1 MVAMQLKYI
10 IALFYNKSQTQQILI
25 NMLDI
30 LLFKRYFG
38 VLVVKTP
45 AYYNDPKDHR
55 YRYILYNQ
63 RRASQKKRDPKS
75 DIYITSKQT
84 LQYISSF
91 QAQKH
96 KKIVFL
102 SLMVHCSGF
111 SKQKKKTQ
119 PRVVRYTYVRHP
131 PGY

>member
-63 RRASQKKRDPKS
+63 RRASQKNG
-75 DIYITSKQT
+75 IQNQT
-84 LQYISSF
+84 F
-91 QAQKH
+91 
-96 KKIVFL
+96 
-102 SLMVHCSGF
+102 
-111 SKQKKKTQ
+111 T
-119 PRVVRYTYVRHP
+119 
-131 PGY
+131 

>member
-55 YRYILYNQ
+55 
-63 RRASQKKRDPKS
+63 
-75 DIYITSKQT
+75 
-84 LQYISSF
+84 
-91 QAQKH
+91 
-96 KKIVFL
+96 
-102 SLMVHCSGF
+102 C
-111 SKQKKKTQ
+111 
-119 PRVVRYTYVRHP
+119 
-131 PGY
+131 